1 MDWVDKERE
10 REVPLDGPGGTAVT
24 RALPRRVAFPVKC
37 DKACPPNRYYLQI
50 AGSPVITLRSPAP
63 IMIGISRQGTLL
75 VHQGGRD
82 GGCFAESSRIY
93 CY

>member
-1 MDWVDKERE
+1 M
-10 REVPLDGPGGTAVT
+10 REVPLDGPGGS
-24 RALPRRVAFPVKC
+24 ALPRRVAFLVKC

-75 VHQGGRD
+75 VHHGVRDGGGG